1 MVFFRPGLAT
11 FARLMFTVIL
21 ALTFQGCIGS
31 DNSSPDNVARN
42 GESPT
47 PESQVNDPRRFA
59 VQLSWDIPLARNN
72 GDALYVNELAGYE
85 ILYSHERDTSPR
97 QVHIEDPLQTNAQVA
112 GLPVG
117 HYRFAIAAIDSNGV
131 YSQFSSPVLLTLE

>member
-1 MVFFRPGLAT
+1 MVFFRPDPAT

-21 ALTFQGCIGS
+21 ALTMQGCVGS
-31 DNSSPDNVARN
+31 DNSSPDNVVQN
-42 GESPT
+42 GASPY
-47 PESQVNDPRRFA
+47 PESQINDPRRFA
-59 VQLSWDIPLARNN
+59 IQLSWDIPLARNN
-72 GDALYVNELAGYE
+72 GDVLYANELAGYE
-85 ILYSHERDTSPR
+85 ILYSHERDASPR
-97 QVHIEDPLQTNAQVA
+97 QLRIEDPLQTSAQVA